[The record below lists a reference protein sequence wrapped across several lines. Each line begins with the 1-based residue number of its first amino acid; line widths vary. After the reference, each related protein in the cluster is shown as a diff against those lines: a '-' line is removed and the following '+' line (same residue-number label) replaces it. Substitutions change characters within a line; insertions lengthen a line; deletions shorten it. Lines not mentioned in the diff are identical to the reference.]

1 MSILN
6 ATTVKTNTIQNTS
19 GVNAI
24 TIDSTG
30 RVLNPQVPYIII
42 DGNNGGYFTFTDQ
55 QAWVSTYTSIQNVG
69 GGMSLNQSNGQ
80 LTVPLTGV
88 YFITCQMYVIGSD
101 PGRTYIRKNGGEV
114 LLSEDSSGNDHT
126 QTLSTLVY
134 ANAGDYFQHH
144 LGQFNNQ
151 RVFMGATH
159 YRASMFYI
167 GG

>member
-1 MSILN
+1 MSTIN
-6 ATTVKTNTIQNTS
+6 AVTLKSTTIQHTNGT
-19 GVNAI
+19 NAL

-30 RVLNPQVPYIII
+30 RVSNPQVPYIII
-42 DGNNGGYFTFTDQ
+42 DGNNGGYFTFNNQ
-55 QAWVSTYTSIQNVG
+55 QAWVSTYTSIKNVG

-126 QTLSTLVY
+126 QTLSTLFY
-134 ANAGDYFQHH
+134 ASAGDYFQHH
-144 LGQFNNQ
+144 LGEGNPQ
-151 RVFMGATH
+151 RVFMGSAH
-159 YRASMFYI
+159 YRASVFYI